1 MMIVYIKMTGLE
13 FFTNGIILGWGKFSR
28 IHPKISPIVLFTA
41 FRLELLYVFF
51 HKMTGVKF
59 VFEYKN

>member
-1 MMIVYIKMTGLE
+1 MMIVYIKMTGFE
-13 FFTNGIILGWGKFSR
+13 FFTNGIILGWSK
-28 IHPKISPIVLFTA
+28 IHPKISPIVLFTV